1 MLTIRKEQLKVFSKN
16 EGLKFE
22 EHAALHLRKIFPEQA
37 EKLGG
42 EKLAHLIRQG
52 IERARAYEI
61 VAQRDVCKYIDLM
74 MIFGRDFDTDKK
86 LPWAA
91 AVLNEEFLQGHPTEK
106 IARLFD
112 IAMEHSE
119 DGDPK
124 AGAVKD
130 AR

>member
-22 EHAALHLRKIFPEQA
+22 EQAAAHLHKIFPEQSQA
-37 EKLGG
+37 LGEEKLGQ
-42 EKLAHLIRQG
+42 LIRYG
-52 IERARAYEI
+52 IERARTHEI

-74 MIFGRDFDTDKK
+74 MIFGRDFDTNKK

-91 AVLNEEFLQGHPTEK
+91 AALSEEFLEGHPTEK
-106 IARLFD
+106 ISRLLD

-124 AGAVKD
+124 TGALKNV
-130 AR
+130 R